1 MKTGCFCLFF
11 LSSQFTPGQKGSQL
25 QKRIRGVLI
34 TALQNIDLQDENT
47 LNCLESALSFIQGLL
62 DQVDL
67 VSPTAATRQWRQLAS
82 LIRGG
87 NLREDDTKT
96 SGRQKRVPRA
106 DCSGV
111 LDGAYHPNKRV
122 KGRAA
127 KKSASALPCFVQVSR
142 VFWHLHTR
150 FVSTALLTGFPTVFQ
165 GDNAIQLQCSSCPAT
180 ISSSWFFRHPGSG
193 QVHVLVPEKGHYA
206 CKKRL
211 GNTSPWIPA
220 SGVPSKLDRYD
231 FLNFCH
237 HMRESR
243 YCKLC
248 GGRNIC
254 EHQKIRHSC
263 GTCRKLARQR
273 AEEKV
278 SIIASFRHRLDLIP
292 C

>member
-1 MKTGCFCLFF
+1 MK
-11 LSSQFTPGQKGSQL
+11 
-25 QKRIRGVLI
+25 
-34 TALQNIDLQDENT
+34 NT

-150 FVSTALLTGFPTVFQ
+150 FVSTALLTGFPTVSKETMLFS
-165 GDNAIQLQCSSCPAT
+165 CSAAPAQ
-180 ISSSWFFRHPGSG
+180 RP
-193 QVHVLVPEKGHYA
+193 Y
-206 CKKRL
+206 
-211 GNTSPWIPA
+211 PA
-220 SGVPSKLDRYD
+220 AGFSD
-231 FLNFCH
+231 
-237 HMRESR
+237 
-243 YCKLC
+243 
-248 GGRNIC
+248 
-254 EHQKIRHSC
+254 
-263 GTCRKLARQR
+263 TR
-273 AEEKV
+273 AADK
-278 SIIASFRHRLDLIP
+278 SMF
-292 C
+292 